1 MNKYFSI
8 CGNRKKKVSSMF
20 HIVQIPIKC
29 FSAEMGVIWSL
40 IKQPMLWFMWFCPG
54 CSNTQCTSRFLICLL
69 SIALFLAGCPCELC
83 DRALKVAVIQCV
95 QCAWPTDGTHTR
107 NTHTHT
113 RTRTHTRVLTWN
125 GIPQCLALMLL
136 PVLARNTRH
145 TWCAKEWEVLFSAD
159 WHA

>member
-1 MNKYFSI
+1 MNKYFNI
-8 CGNRKKKVSSMF
+8 CGNRKSVFMSSMF

-29 FSAEMGVIWSL
+29 FSAETGVIWSL
-40 IKQPMLWFMWFCPG
+40 IKQPMFGFLWFCPG
-54 CSNTQCTSRFLICLL
+54 CRNTQCTSRFLICLL

-95 QCAWPTDGTHTR
+95 LCAWPTDGTRTHTR

-113 RTRTHTRVLTWN
+113 SPHMKQHTTTLN
-125 GIPQCLALMLL
+125 LALTLL

-145 TWCAKEWEVLFSAD
+145 TWRTKEWEVLFSPD